1 MRIAA
6 IMLGHRFSDALRMLA
21 EHSARKIG
29 VLARAMAHGAAIGI
43 DAQHFGIT
51 RRQPARRRRRRRAH
65 DGLDASLAQHI
76 YGAVEQIEVERPL
89 MRLDN
94 MPGEFRKSRR
104 VEARGSHAVG
114 VALPIAL
121 IDMLRV
127 MRGTDEESVGRDRPP
142 DRERRGFRGSRHSR
156 KTPGDSYLMEPA
168 VRPPCQNRCSSR
180 NTTMT
185 GMMLTS

>member
-1 MRIAA
+1 MT
-6 IMLGHRFSDALRMLA
+6 
-21 EHSARKIG
+21 
-29 VLARAMAHGAAIGI
+29 HGAAIGI

-65 DGLDASLAQHI
+65 DCVDAGLAQHI

-94 MPGEFRKSRR
+94 MPGEFRKSHR
-104 VEARGSHAVG
+104 VEARGCHAVG

-127 MRGTDEESVGRDRPP
+127 MRGADEEGVGRDRPP
-142 DRERRGFRGSRHSR
+142 DRERRGFRGSRHGR
-156 KTPGDSYLMEPA
+156 KTQAIVYLIEPA
-168 VRPPCQNRCSSR
+168 VRPPCQNRCSNR
-180 NTTMT
+180 NTMIT
-185 GMMLTS
+185 GMMLTSAPVMTIENSTCPPPPPCWAS